1 MIKKKKKKKLVNA
14 HAWQLSVKQVMV
26 DWFENYT

>member
-1 MIKKKKKKKLVNA
+1 MIKKKKNLVNA
-14 HAWQLSVKQVMV
+14 PAWQLNVKQVMV